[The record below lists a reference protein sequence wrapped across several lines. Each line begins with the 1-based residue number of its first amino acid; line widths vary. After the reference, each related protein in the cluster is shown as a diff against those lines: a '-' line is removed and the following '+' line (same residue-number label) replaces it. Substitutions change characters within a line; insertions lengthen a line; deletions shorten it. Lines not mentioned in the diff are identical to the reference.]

1 MGRPVTKKRDIEI
14 AAIKLF
20 ARQGLA
26 STTLKDIAA
35 EAGATEGALYRHY
48 KSKNEMARQLFCQ
61 ELKAFTDLLLP
72 RLQADSP
79 FGDRLADAVR
89 LIYGYYRRQP
99 DVFSFILLSQHN
111 FPDQDLL
118 CGQTNPYD
126 MAADFLDRGM
136 KEGAIP
142 AGDPVLLTGLVM
154 GAILQPLVMHSYGRL
169 VLNDELVDTVIA
181 ACQRLV
187 GAKA

>member
-20 ARQGLA
+20 ARKGLA
-26 STTLKDIAA
+26 STTLKDIAG

-48 KSKNEMARQLFCQ
+48 KSKNEMARQLFRQ
-61 ELKAFTDLLLP
+61 ELRAFTDLLLP

-79 FGDRLADAVR
+79 FFNRLADAVR
-89 LIYGYYRRQP
+89 LIYSYYRQQP

-111 FPDQDLL
+111 FPEHDLL

-126 MAADFLDRGM
+126 MAAAFLRRGM
-136 KEGAIP
+136 DEGDIP
-142 AGDPVLLTGLVM
+142 VADPVLLTGLVM
-154 GAILQPLVMHSYGRL
+154 GAILQPLIMDSYGRL
-169 VLNDELVDTVIA
+169 ALNDTVDDYVIA
-181 ACQRLV
+181 ACGRLV
-187 GAKA
+187 GQV